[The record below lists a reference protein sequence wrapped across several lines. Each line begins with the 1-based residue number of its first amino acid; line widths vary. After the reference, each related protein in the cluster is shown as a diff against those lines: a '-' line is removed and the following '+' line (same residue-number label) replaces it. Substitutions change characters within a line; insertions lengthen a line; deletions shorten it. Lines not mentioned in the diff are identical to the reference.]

1 MAGYHRAMPETQT
14 LLTFAAACVLFAVIP
29 GPAVIYIVTR
39 SVDQGR
45 MAGIASV
52 FGIATGTMV
61 HVPAAAL
68 GLSAI
73 LVSSATAFTVVKY
86 LGAAYLIYL
95 GIRKILDR
103 DEVFGAVDAPRQSL
117 ARIYRQ
123 GALVGVL
130 NPKTALFFLAF
141 LPQFVDPARGSVT
154 VQFVVLGVLLVLISM
169 VSDTCY
175 AMLTGTAGEWLR
187 RTSPSFGRRLA
198 WVSGGIYIT
207 LGAGAAISGSRT
219 SAVGAK

>member
-1 MAGYHRAMPETQT
+1 MPDTQT
-14 LLTFAAACVLFAVIP
+14 LVTFAAACVLFAIIP

-52 FGIATGTMV
+52 FGIASGTLV

-68 GLSAI
+68 GLSAV
-73 LVSSATAFTVVKY
+73 LLSSATAFTVVKY
-86 LGAAYLIYL
+86 LGAAYLVYL
-95 GIRKILDR
+95 GVKKILGR
-103 DEVFGAVDAPRQSL
+103 DGELTPEGTPRQSL
-117 ARIYRQ
+117 KKVYRQ
-123 GALVGVL
+123 GAIVGVL

-154 VQFVVLGVLLVLISM
+154 LQFIVLGVLLVLVSM

-175 AMLTGTAGEWLR
+175 ALLTGTAGQWLR
-187 RTSPSFGRRLA
+187 DRSPTFGRRLA

-207 LGAGAAISGSRT
+207 LGVGAAISGSRT
-219 SAVGAK
+219 PAVASD